1 MNRWAA
7 RIIGLIMLLV
17 FALMFAQMQ
26 RTLRALAEQQQSA
39 PAPRR

>member
-1 MNRWAA
+1 MNRWAT
-7 RIIGLIMLLV
+7 RLMLILMLVV

-26 RTLRALAEQQQSA
+26 RTLRAMQEQQQSA